1 MGKLNADAYFESFR
15 TFEPALRSVILA
27 VMRTKTKTQLD
38 TSQGREAL
46 KLEILEAINNELVK
60 LGAEPEIKTVQLTKV
75 LLI

>member
-1 MGKLNADAYFESFR
+1 MHF
-15 TFEPALRSVILA
+15 
-27 VMRTKTKTQLD
+27 RTKTKTQLD
-38 TSQGREAL
+38 TNQGREAL